1 MFLKNNMNQCTW
13 HYLSYWLHAR
23 EACYLWMKVCLF
35 DLVHVF
41 NDDIILFYLLNLFHS
56 DYRYRMRYKLENC
69 ITATDKYHADGQK
82 LQLLLFLTVHR
93 IIWPGLPNQWPDHSV
108 NCIRCRV
115 PDKIWNRQI
124 SEQLLHIR
132 SCVPNSKFGTP
143 ATQHCFRIL
152 RATCSNNCSEQLL
165 EH

>member
-1 MFLKNNMNQCTW
+1 
-13 HYLSYWLHAR
+13 
-23 EACYLWMKVCLF
+23 MKVCLF

-93 IIWPGLPNQWPDHSV
+93 II
-108 NCIRCRV
+108 
-115 PDKIWNRQI
+115 
-124 SEQLLHIR
+124 
-132 SCVPNSKFGTP
+132 
-143 ATQHCFRIL
+143 
-152 RATCSNNCSEQLL
+152 
-165 EH
+165 

>member
-124 SEQLLHIR
+124 SEQLLQG
-132 SCVPNSKFGTP
+132 VPKKLSRNVAVFL
-143 ATQHCFRIL
+143 L
-152 RATCSNNCSEQLL
+152 RGFWAVKI
-165 EH
+165 